1 MALKTYRTAKT
12 IDSGIQLGES
22 VWKLPSVIRGRII
35 EKMLGANLPGTFPT
49 IDRFKDGIAT
59 SIKSIDL
66 TASTYLD
73 PKRLASKIEWYIEKL
88 AAFSHA
94 EMKDIKGG
102 GKVIVIKTED
112 IKYRELIL
120 AVPKGK
126 MTPAQKAVFEE
137 AIRTGKER
145 GVEVIIKEIP

>member
-1 MALKTYRTAKT
+1 MRKQYHF
-12 IDSGIQLGES
+12 DE
-22 VWKLPSVIRGRII
+22 II
-35 EKMLGANLPGTFPT
+35 FEEA
-49 IDRFKDGIAT
+49 R
-59 SIKSIDL
+59 
-66 TASTYLD
+66 YLD
-73 PKRLASKIEWYIEKL
+73 PKRLASKIEGYIEKL